1 MCESESLSV
10 ISDSLGPYGSYS
22 QWNYPG
28 QNNGMGSR
36 SLLQGIFPTQGPN
49 SDLLISGGLFSSW
62 ATREAHLTIYNDMYL
77 PYSIIQASFTGLN
90 FPYCP
95 HIQPFLPYN
104 PWQSL
109 IFLLSLWFYF
119 FQNVILLESTVC
131 SLFIVVSFTYWHAF
145 KVLLCLLTPW

>member
-1 MCESESLSV
+1 MKVSQSCLTLCMGYTVHKILQARIGVDSLSF
-10 ISDSLGPYGSYS
+10 SRGSF
-22 QWNYPG
+22 Q
-28 QNNGMGSR
+28 
-36 SLLQGIFPTQGPN
+36 PTYWTQV
-49 SDLLISGGLFSSW
+49 SYIAGGLFSSW

-104 PWQSL
+104 PWLSL